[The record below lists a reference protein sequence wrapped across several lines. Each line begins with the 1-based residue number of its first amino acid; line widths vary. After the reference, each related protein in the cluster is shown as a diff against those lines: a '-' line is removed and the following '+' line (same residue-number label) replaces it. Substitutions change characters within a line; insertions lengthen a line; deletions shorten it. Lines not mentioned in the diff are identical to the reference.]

1 MTVLITILVG
11 LAAGL
16 HAALYGA
23 YKDSPQESFLPRRFV
38 RELVFATVI
47 AALLAAFHLSDGK
60 SLFII
65 YLSVF
70 ALARIATEFWKLFL
84 RVEPQGEF
92 RIPTQIHWFR
102 GVVHNPL
109 ARLLLGIG
117 FLGSIYGCY
126 RLGLWLPHS
135 LPWPVIG
142 ILVGFFIGIEE
153 ALAGA
158 YKDGLME
165 GFSFHK
171 FLKSPTFG
179 AFGGL
184 VASYQT
190 ADMAFLLLAAI
201 ATMRMLNELL
211 FKMVVP
217 DYTPGK
223 FRSLTGPFQE
233 WMTRRRQFLAP
244 YVATWLLYVVL
255 LAGKY

>member
-1 MTVLITILVG
+1 MSALITILIG

-23 YKDSPQESFLPRRFV
+23 YKDSPQESFLLRRFL
-38 RELVFATVI
+38 RELVFATAI
-47 AALLAAFHLSDGK
+47 AAFLAAFRLSDGE
-60 SLFII
+60 SQFII

-84 RVEPQGEF
+84 RTEPQGEY

-102 GVVHNPL
+102 DVVHNPL
-109 ARLLLGIG
+109 GRLLLGAG
-117 FLGSIYGCY
+117 FLGSIYGGY
-126 RLGLWLPHS
+126 RLGLWLPHT
-135 LPWPVIG
+135 LPWQLTG
-142 ILVGFFIGIEE
+142 LLVGLFVGIEE

-184 VASYQT
+184 IASYHT
-190 ADMAFLLLAAI
+190 ADMAFLLLAAVG
-201 ATMRMLNELL
+201 TMRMINELL

-223 FRSLTGPFQE
+223 FKSLTGPFQE
-233 WMTRRRQFLAP
+233 WTTRRRHFLPP
-244 YVATWLLYVVL
+244 YVATWMLYVVL
-255 LAGKY
+255 LARHY

>member
-1 MTVLITILVG
+1 MSTLIVVLIG

-23 YKDSPQESFLPRRFV
+23 YKDSPQESFLLRRFL
-38 RELVFATVI
+38 RELVFTALI
-47 AALLAAFHLSDGK
+47 AASLTAFHLSDGQ
-60 SLFII
+60 SLFVI

-70 ALARIATEFWKLFL
+70 ALSRIVTEFWKLFL
-84 RVEPQGEF
+84 RVEPQGEY

-102 GVVHNPL
+102 GVVHNPF
-109 ARLLLGIG
+109 ARLLLGTG

-126 RLGLWLPHS
+126 RLALLLPHT
-135 LPWPVIG
+135 LPWPMAG
-142 ILVGFFIGIEE
+142 LLVGGFIGIEE
-153 ALAGA
+153 ALAGS
-158 YKDGLME
+158 YKDGTIE
-165 GFSFHK
+165 GFSFRK

-190 ADMAFLLLAAI
+190 SDMAFLLLAAI
-201 ATMRMLNELL
+201 GTMRMFNELL

-223 FRSLTGPFQE
+223 FKSLTGPFQE
-233 WMTRRRQFLAP
+233 WMTRRKQFLMP
-244 YVATWLLYVVL
+244 YAATWMLYVVL
-255 LAGKY
+255 LARNY

>member
-1 MTVLITILVG
+1 MTALITILVG
-11 LAAGL
+11 LAAGF

-23 YKDSPQESFLPRRFV
+23 YKDSPQESFLLRRFV
-38 RELVFATVI
+38 RELVFSTVI
-47 AALLAAFHLSDGK
+47 AAALVVFHLSDGQ
-60 SLFII
+60 SMFIV
-65 YLSVF
+65 YLTVF

-84 RVEPQGEF
+84 RIEPQGDF

-102 GVVHNPL
+102 GVVHNPI
-109 ARLLLGIG
+109 ARLFLGLG
-117 FLGSIYGCY
+117 FLASIYGAY
-126 RLGLWLPHS
+126 RLGLWLAPS
-135 LPWPVIG
+135 LPWQATG
-142 ILVGFFIGIEE
+142 LLLGFFIGIEE

-165 GFSFHK
+165 GFSFRK

-190 ADMAFLLLAAI
+190 ANIAFLLLGAI
-201 ATMRMLNELL
+201 ATMRMINELL

-223 FRSLTGPFQE
+223 FKSLTGPFQD
-233 WMTRRRQFLAP
+233 WMTRRKHFLAP